1 MFDLESQLQ
10 ALVEN
15 YGLAYLLEENEITEY
30 YVIKFLVDE
39 GMIDLR
45 DYFNTDAE
53 YEHWKEQEE

>member
-10 ALVEN
+10 ALADN
-15 YGLAYLLEENEITEY
+15 FGLAYLLEQNEITELF
-30 YVIKFLVDE
+30 VIRFLVEE

-53 YEHWKEQEE
+53 MQHWKEWEE

>member
-10 ALVEN
+10 ALADN
-15 YGLAYLLEENEITEY
+15 YGLAYLLEQNEITELFIIRY
-30 YVIKFLVDE
+30 LVDE

-53 YEHWKEQEE
+53 MQHWKEWEE

>member
-10 ALVEN
+10 ALADN
-15 YGLAYLLEENEITEY
+15 YGLAYLLEQNEITELF
-30 YVIKFLVDE
+30 VIRFLVEE

-53 YEHWKEQEE
+53 YEHWKEMEE